1 MMPAVQ
7 NFGSIAVLG
16 EREISLGFRLLGV
29 TNSIIAEGEKGVDK
43 FNELF
48 GSGNFTFIMVS
59 ENLKRFMDRRTLDL
73 IETSTVPLVV
83 FVPLPGGGDEES
95 IEKFAKRVLGVD
107 IGR

>member
-1 MMPAVQ
+1 MPPNQ

-16 EREISLGFRLLGV
+16 EREIALGFRLLGV
-29 TNSIIAEGEKGVDK
+29 TNAFIADNERTSEK

-48 GSGNFTFIMVS
+48 RSGSFTFIMVS
-59 ENLKRFMDRRTLDL
+59 ESLKKFMDRRTLDL

-83 FVPLPGGGDEES
+83 FIPLPGGGDEES

>member
-1 MMPAVQ
+1 MVTAQ

-16 EREISLGFRLLGV
+16 EREITLGFRLLGV
-29 TNSIIAEGEKGVDK
+29 TNAFIAEGEKGVEK
-43 FNELF
+43 FNDLF
-48 GSGNFTFIMVS
+48 RSGDFTFIMVS
-59 ENLKRFMDRRTLDL
+59 ESLKRFMDRRMLDS

>member
-1 MMPAVQ
+1 MPAAQ
-7 NFGSIAVLG
+7 NFGDIAVLG
-16 EREISLGFRLLGV
+16 EREVTLGFRLLGV
-29 TNSIIAEGEKGVDK
+29 TNAFITDGQNAAEK

-48 GSGNFTFIMVS
+48 KSGKFTFIMVS
-59 ENLKRFMDRRTLDL
+59 ESLKKYMDRRTLDL

-83 FVPLPGGGDEES
+83 FIPLPGGGDEES

>member
-1 MMPAVQ
+1 MAGTE
-7 NFGSIAVLG
+7 NFGNIAVIG
-16 EREISLGFRLLGV
+16 ERELTLGFRLLGV
-29 TNSIIAEGEKGVDK
+29 TNAFVAEGEKGAEK

-48 GSGNFTFIMVS
+48 RSGNFTFLMIS
-59 ENLKRFMDRRTLDL
+59 ESLKRFMDRRTLDL

>member
-1 MMPAVQ
+1 MPAAQ

-16 EREISLGFRLLGV
+16 EREITLGFRLLGV
-29 TNSIIAEGEKGVDK
+29 TNSFISEGRNAAEK

-48 GSGNFTFIMVS
+48 KSGTFTFIMVS
-59 ENLKRFMDRRTLDL
+59 ESLKKYMDRRTLDL

-83 FVPLPGGGDEES
+83 FIPLPGGGDEES

>member
-1 MMPAVQ
+1 MTSSQ
-7 NFGSIAVLG
+7 NLGSIAALG
-16 EREISLGFRLLGV
+16 EREIMLGFRLLGV
-29 TNSIIAEGEKGVDK
+29 TNAFVAEGEEGVTK

-48 GSGNFTFIMVS
+48 RSGSFTFIMVS

-107 IGR
+107 ISR

>member
-1 MMPAVQ
+1 MTASQ
-7 NFGSIAVLG
+7 NFGRIAVLG
-16 EREISLGFRLLGV
+16 EREIALGFRLLGV
-29 TNSIIAEGEKGVDK
+29 TNAFIAVGEKGVEK
-43 FNELF
+43 FSELF
-48 GSGNFTFIMVS
+48 RSDEFTFIMVS
-59 ENLKRFMDRRTLDL
+59 ESLKRFMDRRMLDS

>member
-1 MMPAVQ
+1 MKGGQ
-7 NFGSIAVLG
+7 NFGGIAVIG
-16 EREISLGFRLLGV
+16 EREITLGFRLLGV
-29 TNSIIAEGEKGVDK
+29 TNTFIGEGAKGAEK

-48 GSGNFTFIMVS
+48 RSGSFTFIMVS
-59 ENLKRFMDRRTLDL
+59 ENLKKHLDRRALEL